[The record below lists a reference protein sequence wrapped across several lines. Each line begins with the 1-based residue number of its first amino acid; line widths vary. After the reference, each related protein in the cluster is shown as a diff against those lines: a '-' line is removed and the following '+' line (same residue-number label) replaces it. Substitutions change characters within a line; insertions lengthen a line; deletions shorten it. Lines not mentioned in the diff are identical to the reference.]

1 MYFGDRSRKK
11 TLVDYGFRLP
21 SALDNRPLNFEE
33 FESHINQMMFVSA
46 TPSVYEAEHELLR
59 TEQIIRPTGLLDPEV
74 DVRPVEGQIDDL
86 LAEVKKEIKKNG
98 FTLWQIA
105 EQIGVSETSVI
116 RWLRSE
122 RDCRNQQ
129 KVMNALNELKSKKG
143 V

>member
-1 MYFGDRSRKK
+1 M
-11 TLVDYGFRLP
+11 
-21 SALDNRPLNFEE
+21 LN
-33 FESHINQMMFVSA
+33 
-46 TPSVYEAEHELLR
+46 AE
-59 TEQIIRPTGLLDPEV
+59 I
-74 DVRPVEGQIDDL
+74 
-86 LAEVKKEIKKNG
+86 KKEIKKNG

>member
-1 MYFGDRSRKK
+1 MSNAGG
-11 TLVDYGFRLP
+11 LG
-21 SALDNRPLNFEE
+21 
-33 FESHINQMMFVSA
+33 INA
-46 TPSVYEAEHELLR
+46 GGNAPK
-59 TEQIIRPTGLLDPEV
+59 EV
-74 DVRPVEGQIDDL
+74 
-86 LAEVKKEIKKNG
+86 VKKEIKKNG